1 MNYRDKSSN
10 QMVEYSSEQLTV
22 DTEITAPVITVNG
35 EEANGRAFKNEVVPA
50 VSFNDINFDSY
61 KITLTRTRY
70 DVKDEDVTEKYI
82 GSAVA
87 LDGQGGS
94 GSFDT
99 FEKEAGTD
107 GIYTMIVSMTD
118 KAGHSAET
126 TATFTVNRF
135 GSVYVYNDQ
144 LIDLIQDG
152 GAYVQP
158 SAIKDDLVI
167 TEYNADRLLAD
178 SLDIEVL
185 CDGKPMADTDYSVTP
200 EINDQAPI
208 GSSGWYQYQYTIAKE
223 NFAKDGVY
231 KIAVASKDATGNSP
245 ETTNYED
252 KEILFHVDGTA
263 PEITSIAGLE
273 DTIINAQ
280 SVDATYSVYD
290 TMGLKSIKVLVD
302 GKVVDEITDFSA
314 DRNNYEG
321 DFVVNESKDKQ
332 KVELVVTDLAG
343 NVTDTDSE
351 EFKEACAYEFNDVV
365 TISTNPMVRAMAWI
379 KDHAKVIAGTVA
391 VVAAIV
397 AGIIVLVL
405 VRRRKDSED
414 DSESGGDNTEEK

>member
-1 MNYRDKSSN
+1 M
-10 QMVEYSSEQLTV
+10 
-22 DTEITAPVITVNG
+22 
-35 EEANGRAFKNEVVPA
+35 
-50 VSFNDINFDSY
+50 
-61 KITLTRTRY
+61 
-70 DVKDEDVTEKYI
+70 
-82 GSAVA
+82 
-87 LDGQGGS
+87 
-94 GSFDT
+94 
-99 FEKEAGTD
+99 
-107 GIYTMIVSMTD
+107 
-118 KAGHSAET
+118 
-126 TATFTVNRF
+126 
-135 GSVYVYNDQ
+135 YNDQ

-185 CDGKPMADTDYSVTP
+185 CDGKPMDDTDYSVTP
-200 EINDQAPI
+200 EMNDQAPI

-252 KEILFHVDGTA
+252 KGILFHVDGTA

-302 GKVVDEITDFSA
+302 GNVVDEITDFSA

-391 VVAAIV
+391 VVAAII
-397 AGIIVLVL
+397 AGIIVLML
-405 VRRRKDSED
+405 NCKMVR
-414 DSESGGDNTEEK
+414 

>member
-1 MNYRDKSSN
+1 
-10 QMVEYSSEQLTV
+10 MVE
-22 DTEITAPVITVNG
+22 
-35 EEANGRAFKNEVVPA
+35 
-50 VSFNDINFDSY
+50 
-61 KITLTRTRY
+61 
-70 DVKDEDVTEKYI
+70 
-82 GSAVA
+82 
-87 LDGQGGS
+87 
-94 GSFDT
+94 
-99 FEKEAGTD
+99 
-107 GIYTMIVSMTD
+107 
-118 KAGHSAET
+118 
-126 TATFTVNRF
+126 
-135 GSVYVYNDQ
+135 
-144 LIDLIQDG
+144 
-152 GAYVQP
+152 AYVKP

-185 CDGKPMADTDYSVTP
+185 CDGKPMDDTDYSVTP
-200 EINDQAPI
+200 EMNDQAPI

-223 NFAKDGVY
+223 NFTKDGVY

-252 KEILFHVDGTA
+252 KWILFHVDGTA

-302 GKVVDEITDFSA
+302 GNVVDEITDFSA

-351 EFKEACAYEFNDVV
+351 EFKEACAYEFTDVV

-391 VVAAIV
+391 VVVAIV
-397 AGIIVLVL
+397 AGIIVLML
-405 VRRRKDSED
+405 NCKMVR
-414 DSESGGDNTEEK
+414 